1 MKYNVLIRHGNEG
14 GYVAA
19 VPALPGCVSQGRTKR
34 EAIKNIREAI
44 EVYIE
49 ALLEDGLPVPV
60 EAGNELVE
68 VEVSTGQVKGL
79 RSKVKCHAPDRPLTF
94 DF

>member
-1 MKYNVLIRHGNEG
+1 MTYSVLIQHGNES
-14 GYVAA
+14 GYVAT

-34 EAIKNIREAI
+34 DVIKNIKEAI

-60 EAGNELVE
+60 EAGKQLVE
-68 VEVSTGQVKGL
+68 VEVSA
-79 RSKVKCHAPDRPLTF
+79 R
-94 DF
+94 